1 LLEVLDP
8 EQNFSFSDHY
18 LELPFDLSK
27 VMFITTANTT
37 ASIPPALLDRME
49 LIEFPGYVEEE
60 KLEIAHRFLIP
71 RQLEENGLGDDEVH
85 ISDQAL
91 KRMIREYT
99 YEAGVRNLERE
110 ISRVCRKIARLK
122 AEGKNFP
129 NRVGATSIERF
140 MGPPQFFNLEAERED
155 EVGVATAIAWTENG
169 GEIMPVEVLLM
180 EGKGNIQVTGQIG
193 NVMQESAQAAFSYLK
208 SRTREL
214 DVDPNLYDELDIH
227 IHIPEGA
234 IPKDGPSAGITIATA
249 LISAFTERKVRKE
262 VGMTGEIT
270 LRGRI
275 LPVGGVREKV
285 LSAHRAGLKTVLIPE
300 RNKKDLID
308 IPKRARN
315 DLNIVTVERMGEV
328 LEVAL
333 MEKKRTR
340 KPRRTQTKPTKP
352 SPKSSNEESRSE
364 RADQYG
370 EVPPLQP
377 GV

>member
-1 LLEVLDP
+1 
-8 EQNFSFSDHY
+8 
-18 LELPFDLSK
+18 
-27 VMFITTANTT
+27 
-37 ASIPPALLDRME
+37 
-49 LIEFPGYVEEE
+49 
-60 KLEIAHRFLIP
+60 
-71 RQLEENGLGDDEVH
+71 
-85 ISDQAL
+85 
-91 KRMIREYT
+91 
-99 YEAGVRNLERE
+99 
-110 ISRVCRKIARLK
+110 
-122 AEGKNFP
+122 
-129 NRVGATSIERF
+129 
-140 MGPPQFFNLEAERED
+140 
-155 EVGVATAIAWTENG
+155 
-169 GEIMPVEVLLM
+169 
-180 EGKGNIQVTGQIG
+180 
-193 NVMQESAQAAFSYLK
+193 
-208 SRTREL
+208 
-214 DVDPNLYDELDIH
+214 
-227 IHIPEGA
+227 
-234 IPKDGPSAGITIATA
+234 
-249 LISAFTERKVRKE
+249 
-262 VGMTGEIT
+262 MTGEIT